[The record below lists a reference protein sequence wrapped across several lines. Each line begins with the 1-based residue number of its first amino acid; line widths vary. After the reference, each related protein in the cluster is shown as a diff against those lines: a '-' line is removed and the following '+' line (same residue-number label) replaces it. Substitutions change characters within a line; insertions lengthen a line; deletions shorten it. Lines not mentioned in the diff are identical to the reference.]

1 MIQLYTWKTP
11 NGHKASIALEELS
24 LPYAVHAV
32 DISSDQQSDPDYL
45 ALNPNNKIPTIVDE
59 TGTGRQVVFETGAI
73 LLYLADR
80 QGALIAG
87 EGDQREEALQW
98 LFWASSGLAPMIG
111 QWSYFAVRAK
121 APVPEAVDRFT
132 KEAARLWGVLERR
145 LDGRSFVAGG
155 YGVADIAAFTW
166 TAAVLPVFREK
177 APDALGPTPNIDR
190 WLADIG
196 ARPAIQRG
204 LQVP

>member
-11 NGHKASIALEELS
+11 NGHKASIALEELG
-24 LPYAVHAV
+24 LPYEVRAV
-32 DISSDQQSDPDYL
+32 DISSDQQFDPDYL
-45 ALNPNNKIPTIVDE
+45 ALNPTGKIPTLVDE

-73 LLYLADR
+73 LLYLAGR
-80 QGALIAG
+80 QGALIAKDG
-87 EGDQREEALQW
+87 PQREEAMQW

-111 QWSYFAVRAK
+111 QWNYFAVRAET
-121 APVPEAVDRFT
+121 PVPQAIDRFT
-132 KEAARLWGVLERR
+132 KESARLWDALEHR
-145 LDGRSFVAGG
+145 LDGRAYVAGD

-177 APDALGPTPNIDR
+177 APDGLGPTPNIDR

-196 ARPAIQRG
+196 ARPAVKRG